1 MFRTAVKQLLRT
13 PWKTLLFFLLL
24 ALSAGLL
31 VVGANLYYS
40 CTAALREAAIFVL
53 YATAFLSKKSSTAC
67 LFFLYQKYRT
77 K

>member
-1 MFRTAVKQLLRT
+1 MMFRTAVKQLLRT

-40 CTAALREAAIFVL
+40 CAAPPQ
-53 YATAFLSKKSSTAC
+53 SCSSLPA
-67 LFFLYQKYRT
+67 
-77 K
+77 